1 MKKPIIILIN
11 GKPETGKDYLVDNL
25 TTYGCFKILNISTID
40 RIKTIAYMYG
50 WDGRKDAGS
59 RKLLSDLRTIGESYN
74 DGQMI
79 WNYIYENIKKC
90 EEMDYDICFIH
101 CREPHNLKK
110 YSSIL
115 KGMDCKVY
123 TLLIRNPE
131 IEEIPL
137 GEFSTSSDANVDFYP
152 YNYIFT
158 NEKDVMS
165 VNKFDELITE
175 IINQ

>member
-11 GKPETGKDYLVDNL
+11 GKPETGKDYLVNGL
-25 TTYGCFKILNISTID
+25 TAYGYFKILNISTID
-40 RIKTIAYMYG
+40 KIKAIACMYG
-50 WDGRKDAGS
+50 WNGEKDAGS

-79 WNYIYENIKKC
+79 WNYIYENIKKS
-90 EEMDYDICFIH
+90 EKADYDICFIH
-101 CREPHNLKK
+101 CREPFNLKK

-115 KGMDCKVY
+115 KGMNYKTY

-165 VNKFDELITE
+165 LNKFEELIKE
-175 IINQ
+175 IVEN